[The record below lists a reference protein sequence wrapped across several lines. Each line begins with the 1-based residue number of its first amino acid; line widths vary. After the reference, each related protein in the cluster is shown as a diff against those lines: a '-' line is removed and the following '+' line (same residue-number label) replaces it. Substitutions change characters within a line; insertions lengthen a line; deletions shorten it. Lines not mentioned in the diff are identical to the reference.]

1 MVTDPALPITHPLS
15 ELVAEPPRQPTILR
29 RERTQVAARRKTE
42 GALQMVA
49 PRETCNTPS
58 ELPAWGIVVDAPVLA
73 STIAGEQ
80 TEILQSW
87 CS

>member
-1 MVTDPALPITHPLS
+1 VVAEPVLPITHLLP
-15 ELVAEPPRQPTILR
+15 ELVAEPQRRPTISR
-29 RERTQVAARRKTE
+29 RERIQVAARRKPE
-42 GALQMVA
+42 VALRMVA
-49 PRETCNTPS
+49 PRETCDTPS

-87 CS
+87 RS